1 MMVEETAGGAEIVA
15 MEMAALE
22 RWCKG
27 DPNGFLEISGDEVRY
42 FDPFLDKR
50 LDGKAALSDY
60 YRALAGKIFADSF
73 EMIDPVVQLVGD
85 AAVLTFNFISRS
97 GDGSVARWNCTE
109 VYALQ
114 VEGWRI
120 VQTHWSFTAAGRK

>member
-22 RWCKG
+22 RWCHG
-27 DPNGFLEISGDEVRY
+27 DPGGFLEISAEEVRY

-50 LDGKAALSDY
+50 LDGKAALTDY
-60 YRALAGKIFADSF
+60 YRGLAGKIFAERFD
-73 EMIDPVVQLVGD
+73 MIDPVVQLVGD
-85 AAVLTFNFISRS
+85 AAVLTFNFVSY
-97 GDGSVARWNCTE
+97 GGNDAEARWNCTE

-114 VEGWRI
+114 VEGWRS
-120 VQTHWSFTAAGRK
+120 VQSHWSFTKRCPG